1 MIKDVMPKI
10 LITVRI
16 VLFLAGLG
24 VGVVILF
31 AGTRA
36 ALAASVKDI
45 AIVTGDRLTV
55 GDLFDGVAQNADY
68 VLGPSPQPGKDM
80 VLDARTL
87 YRIATALKLDWQ
99 PASSAEQIIVRR
111 AATLVPATIIEDTLE
126 KALSEQPGL
135 NGKFTMALHNTP
147 DSIVLPQGEDA
158 TVEVAVLSYDPTRDT
173 FDATLAA
180 PSNDNPLKKVTITG
194 QVERIVTIPVLKN
207 GLRNGDVIGAHDLD
221 WIDIPARHVQH
232 DMMTE
237 EKDVVGLTPRR
248 IISAGKPILSGDL
261 QQPLL
266 VSRGEDVTIIFADG
280 PLLLST
286 KGKAMQ
292 NGAKGD
298 YVRVTNIDSNKSFD
312 AYVTASREV
321 TVR

>member
-1 MIKDVMPKI
+1 MNDVMPKI

-45 AIVTGDRLTV
+45 AIVTGERLTV
-55 GDLFDGVAQNADY
+55 GDLFDGVQENADY
-68 VLGPSPQPGKDM
+68 VLGPAPQPGKDM

-99 PASSAEQIIVRR
+99 PASSAQQVIVRR
-111 AATLVPATIIEDTLE
+111 AATVIPADMVKQTLE

-135 NGKFTMALHNTP
+135 NGKFTLAMHSGA
-147 DSIVLPQGEDA
+147 DAIVLPQGEKA
-158 TVEVAVLSYDPTRDT
+158 TVEIAALSYDPTRDT

-180 PSNDNPLKKVTITG
+180 PSQNNPLKKVTVTG
-194 QVERIVTIPVLKN
+194 QVERIVPVPVLKN
-207 GLRNGDVIGAHDLD
+207 ALRNGDVIGAHDID
-221 WIDIPARHVQH
+221 WVDVPSRNVQH
-232 DMMTE
+232 DMLLE
-237 EKDVVGLTPRR
+237 EKNVIGMTPRR
-248 IISAGKPILSGDL
+248 IAMAGKPLTAGDL

-266 VSRGEDVTIIFADG
+266 VSRGEEITIIFADG
-280 PLLLST
+280 PLHLST

-292 NGAKGD
+292 SGAKGD
-298 YVRVTNIDSNKSFD
+298 YVRVTNINSNKSFD
-312 AYVTASREV
+312 AFVTASREV

>member
-1 MIKDVMPKI
+1 MMQDVMPKI
-10 LITVRI
+10 LITVRV

-87 YRIATALKLDWQ
+87 YRIASALKLDWQ
-99 PASSAEQIIVRR
+99 PASSAEQVIVRR
-111 AATLVPATIIEDTLE
+111 AATLIPASAIESALE

-135 NGKFTMALHNTP
+135 NDKFTLTMHNAP
-147 DSIVLPQGEDA
+147 DNIVLPQGESA
-158 TVEVAVLSYDPTRDT
+158 SVEVAAITYDPTRDM

-180 PSNDNPLKKVTITG
+180 PSKDNPLKKISVTG
-194 QVERIVTIPVLKN
+194 QVERVIAIPVLKN
-207 GLRNGDVIGAHDLD
+207 SLRNGDVIGIQDID
-221 WIDIPARHVQH
+221 WVDVPSRNIQR
-232 DMMTE
+232 DMMTQ
-237 EKDVVGLTPRR
+237 EKDVVGYTPRR
-248 IISAGKPILSGDL
+248 IISSGKPIVAGDL

-266 VSRGEDVTIIFADG
+266 VSRGEEVTIMFADG

-298 YVRVTNIDSNKSFD
+298 YVRVTNINSNKSFD
-312 AYVTASREV
+312 AYVTGSREV